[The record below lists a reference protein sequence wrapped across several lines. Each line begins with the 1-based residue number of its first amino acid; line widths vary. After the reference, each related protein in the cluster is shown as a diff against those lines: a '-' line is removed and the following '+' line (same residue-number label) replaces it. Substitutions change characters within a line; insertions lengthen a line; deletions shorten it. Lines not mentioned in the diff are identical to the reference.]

1 MKRVAILGSTGSIG
15 VQALS
20 IIGENPDR
28 FEVVSLSANKNFS
41 LLAEQTARFR
51 PKVVAMADE
60 GSAERLKEVGSNVS
74 VLAGDDGVRDAVTES
89 GADILLS
96 CAVGAKGLIPTVC
109 AIDRGIDIALAN
121 KESLVAAGEIV
132 MAKAKEKGV
141 KIIPVDS
148 EHSAIFQAIKGHD
161 YDRGVCVKRLILTA
175 SGGPFWERDP
185 KTLSQVTPEEAA
197 RHPRWKMGK
206 KISVD
211 SATMINK
218 ALEIIEARWL
228 FDISKD
234 RIDVLIHP
242 QSIVH
247 SMVEY
252 IDGSIIAQLGTTD
265 MRIPIAYA
273 LSFPERIKNPVP
285 PLDLARLSEGGVGL
299 TFFDP
304 DFERFPALSLAYDAL
319 KAGGT
324 MPAVMSA
331 ANESAVEMFLGAKLG
346 FLDIVD
352 VVSEVMLRHK
362 SLQTPNLEEILEAD
376 LWARG
381 ETEKVVFSR

>member
-1 MKRVAILGSTGSIG
+1 
-15 VQALS
+15 
-20 IIGENPDR
+20 
-28 FEVVSLSANKNFS
+28 
-41 LLAEQTARFR
+41 
-51 PKVVAMADE
+51 
-60 GSAERLKEVGSNVS
+60 
-74 VLAGDDGVRDAVTES
+74 
-89 GADILLS
+89 
-96 CAVGAKGLIPTVC
+96 
-109 AIDRGIDIALAN
+109 
-121 KESLVAAGEIV
+121 LVAAGEIV
-132 MAKAKEKGV
+132 MARAKEKGV
-141 KIIPVDS
+141 SIIPVDS

-161 YDRGVCVKRLILTA
+161 YDRGVYVNRLILTA
-175 SGGPFWERDP
+175 SGGPFWGRDP
-185 KTLSQVTPEEAA
+185 KTLSHVTPEEAA

-228 FDISKD
+228 FDIPED

-285 PLDLARLSEGGVGL
+285 PLDLARLCEGGVGL

-304 DFERFPALSLAYDAL
+304 DSERFPALSLAYDAL

-331 ANESAVEMFLGAKLG
+331 ANESAVEMFLRGEIG
-346 FLDIVD
+346 FLDIVN
-352 VVSEVMLRHK
+352 VVSDVMLRYK
-362 SLQTPNLEEILEAD
+362 SVPNPDLEEILKAD
-376 LWARG
+376 LWARE
-381 ETEKVVFSR
+381 ETEKVVLER